1 MWEASTSSTDD
12 SEEKCMICGGVPHGM
27 HFGVNS
33 CRACAAFF
41 RRTIAS
47 GRIYKCKRGGKNC
60 NVAKDVQNVC
70 RCCRFLKC
78 RRMGMKF
85 TDKPCEKLS
94 ESLNSTLDSP
104 SASSLSISSPPPSA
118 PSPYQYEPSQIRIEN
133 HKVVYDINPFLLL
146 IGSILTGPLIPIRP
160 PLITG
165 VRYAPLQRLHL
176 SINNLFEEVNYK
188 NGDLRVVT
196 LINIVEAIQEME
208 KSIYYSSRFLM
219 SCQEFA
225 ELQLSDKWLIFRQ
238 VCHSLFALVRTYAS
252 IQMFGYDLEDK
263 RMIFGDDFY
272 CFADKFNFD
281 TSMMGLS
288 EENAKKASQMLEP
301 FANEMYNN
309 INRPMKI
316 LRVTKLE
323 LIYMLGLVIWNSE
336 NIPELSAEAV
346 DVADSFKEE
355 MANELHNYYKFELRI
370 DNYAY
375 RITKLANIC
384 HAVDRLAIIRKEVF
398 TMAKVFDLF
407 SCSLF
412 DKDSFL

>member
-1 MWEASTSSTDD
+1 MLQPSTSAVDD
-12 SEEKCMICGGVPHGM
+12 SEEKCMICGGIPHGM

-60 NVAKDVQNVC
+60 NVSKDVQNVC

-85 TDKPCEKLS
+85 PDKPS
-94 ESLNSTLDSP
+94 APSDSSHPVDSP
-104 SASSLSISSPPPSA
+104 SASSSSVASPPEASSPF
-118 PSPYQYEPSQIRIEN
+118 QYEASEIRIEN

-146 IGSILTGPLIPIRP
+146 IGSILTGPVIPIRP
-160 PLITG
+160 PLAPG
-165 VRYAPLQRLHL
+165 VRYPPLQRLHL
-176 SINNLFEEVNYK
+176 AISNLYDENNYK
-188 NGDLRVVT
+188 NGELRVVT

-208 KSIYYSSRFLM
+208 RSIYYTSRFLM

-238 VCHSLFALVRTYAS
+238 VCHSLFALVRMYTS
-252 IQMFGYDLEDK
+252 IQKFGYDLDDK

-309 INRPMKI
+309 ISRPMKI

-323 LIYMLGLVIWNSE
+323 LVYTLALVIWNTE
-336 NIPELSAEAV
+336 NIPELSADAV
-346 DVADSFKEE
+346 DVAERFREE
-355 MANELHNYYKFELRI
+355 VANELHSYYKFELRL

-375 RITKLANIC
+375 RITKLANIV

-412 DKDSFL
+412 EKDSFM